1 MIIKSR
7 RRSLA
12 VYKLTIAYDGTN
24 YGGWQVQP
32 NSIGIQTLIQKALQ
46 TVLRENVDLTGA
58 GRTDSGVHALGQTAH
73 FKTEQ
78 SLEFAKLLYS
88 VNALLPA
95 DVRVMHLEKREE
107 DFHARYSATGKVYRY
122 RIDTA
127 YDPFNRLYSWYV
139 GYKLDLELLRAALN
153 KMLGTHDFKGFANE
167 SHSGS
172 AAHDSVRTLTRAE
185 LVQEG
190 SELSIWFEADGF
202 LYKMVRNLVGTA
214 IDIAR
219 GHLPLEAVDAVFEMR
234 DRSKAGQ
241 AAPAQGLTLVQVVYP
256 PNP

>member
-1 MIIKSR
+1 MS
-7 RRSLA
+7 
-12 VYKLTIAYDGTN
+12 VYKITIAYDGTL
-24 YGGWQVQP
+24 YGGWQVQL
-32 NSIGIQTLIQKALQ
+32 NSIGIQTLIQKAIE
-46 TVLRENVDLTGA
+46 TVIREKIDLTGA

-78 SLEFAKLLYS
+78 RIDSSKFLYS

-95 DVRVMHLEKREE
+95 DIRVLQIEKREE
-107 DFHARYSATGKVYRY
+107 SFHARYAAIGKTYRY
-122 RIDTA
+122 RIDIV
-127 YDPFNRLYSWYV
+127 YDPFNRLYSWYI
-139 GYKLDLELLRAALN
+139 GYKVDLNLMQAALN

-185 LVQEG
+185 IIQEG
-190 SELSIWFEADGF
+190 NELSIWFEADGF

-219 GHLPLEAVDAVFEMR
+219 GQLPLDTIDTVFETL

-241 AAPAQGLTLVQVVYP
+241 TAPPQGLTLVQVVYP